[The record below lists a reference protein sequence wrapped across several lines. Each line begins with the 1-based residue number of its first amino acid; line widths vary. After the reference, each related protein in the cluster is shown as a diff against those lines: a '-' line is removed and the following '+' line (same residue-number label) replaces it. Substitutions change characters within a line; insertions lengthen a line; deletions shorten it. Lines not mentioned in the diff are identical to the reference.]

1 MTIRVYKPQEIRS
14 LIPDEGSIRFWA
26 VWEGTNG
33 RHHEEAQEYDNPK
46 EPVICLGNISRTTLL
61 QGIHPLLT
69 DEYTEDHEQV
79 LPGTLRFIRIDDLL
93 KLYRFVDPQGNIY
106 AIH

>member
-1 MTIRVYKPQEIRS
+1 M
-14 LIPDEGSIRFWA
+14 
-26 VWEGTNG
+26 
-33 RHHEEAQEYDNPK
+33 
-46 EPVICLGNISRTTLL
+46 SRK
-61 QGIHPLLT
+61 GIHPLLT

-106 AIH
+106 AIHWNQNHSYERHARVYTTLNGFKLQVIDNGLAHILSPLTTDQDEPLEPDEFNTDKEQEA